1 MEDID
6 PIEALAYVFGGPS
19 AVQQDLNE
27 DGVPMNEIDIGNL
40 WKSWIEADG
49 HLCIK
54 VENIGLSL
62 PDYFW
67 VYKGLVIF
75 NETKIRRGNL
85 IYAPVYQFHNMRKM
99 SNYLHDWA
107 LSYVVYNAGHFEL
120 YSFRDVLKD
129 KASWIDGTLT
139 GGVIGKMKID
149 LKHREPFLIVSDKA
163 SISLYTGWIHSQAF
177 KKKPDRTLTSGPP
190 SAS

>member
-1 MEDID
+1 MMDETITITWDQ
-6 PIEALAYVFGGPS
+6 PS
-19 AVQQDLNE
+19 DLNE
-27 DGVPMNEIDIGNL
+27 DGVPMNEHDIGNR
-40 WKSWIEADG
+40 WKEWIESDG
-49 HLCIK
+49 NLMMK

-85 IYAPVYQFHNMRKM
+85 VYAPVYQFNNMRKM

-107 LSYVVYNAGHFEL
+107 QSYVVYNSGQFEL
-120 YSFRDVLKD
+120 YSFKDIVKD
-129 KASWIDGTLT
+129 KASWVDGTLT

-149 LKHREPFLIVSDKA
+149 LKNQEPFLIVPDKS
-163 SISLYTGWIHSQAF
+163 SISLYIEWVHSKAF
-177 KKKPDRTLTSGPP
+177 RKKPVQLT
-190 SAS
+190 